1 MALGNIHLTP
11 DLVQAVRDAVDI
23 VDVASEYTRL
33 KKAGRRYRG
42 LCPLHKEK
50 TPSFSVDPDQGL
62 YYCFGCGQGGDAIK
76 LHMLLSG
83 DDFPAAIESLARRYA
98 IPLPAPQPSRRRERD
113 RSAELDKALEEAER
127 FFRAQL
133 SRYDKPRKY
142 LEGRR
147 IPSELVDQFG
157 VGYAP
162 PEWRELIG
170 ALANTVGV
178 RELERAGLIARSER
192 RPEEPYDRFRDRLMF
207 PIRNAAGRLVGFGGR
222 TLGDDKAKY
231 INTSETPRF
240 RKGHLLYGLDLA
252 KRSLRESRRAVLVE
266 GFFDVL
272 GATAAGIEG
281 AVASMGTALTREQTR
296 LLARFSDEVVVAYDG
311 DEAGDAAFRRGL
323 GLLLADGLAVLRP
336 EMGEGHDPD
345 SVRLE
350 QGSEALVEIV
360 GAASDAVSREIERLT
375 PPGAGRD
382 PRAQSRAAGALVEL
396 LKPIPDSVLRYGYA
410 KQATDRLGLPV
421 GLLLDRLKLRK
432 EVESTP
438 QPAQV
443 EASPVRSLEEKTL
456 QLLLAGGE
464 IVMPAEQLPPPEAF
478 LDTACRNI
486 YTAFLALYEGGEGS
500 SPEPRE
506 VLARLPN
513 EGDSVD
519 RIARLLL
526 EESVGSDPRELMG
539 SVRRL
544 QRRWQQQRSR
554 ELAAQIGEA
563 QRAGDEERL
572 KRLLDEKAALSRQLH
587 SQPPAS

>member
-23 VDVASEYTRL
+23 VDVTSEYTRL

-83 DDFPAAIESLARRYA
+83 DDFPAAIEALARRYG
-98 IPLPAPQPSRRRERD
+98 IPLPTRPQGSRRERD
-113 RSAELDKALEEAER
+113 KSAELDKALEEAEK
-127 FFRAQL
+127 FFLAQL
-133 SRYDKPRKY
+133 RRYEKPQRY
-142 LEGRR
+142 LEERQ
-147 IPSELVDQFG
+147 IPAELIERFG

-170 ALANTVGV
+170 ALGAEVGV
-178 RELERAGLIARSER
+178 RELERAGLVARSER
-192 RPEEPYDRFRDRLMF
+192 RPDEPYDRFRDRLMF

-222 TLGDDKAKY
+222 TLSDDKAKY

-240 RKGHLLYGLDLA
+240 RKGQLLYGLDLA

-272 GATAAGIEG
+272 GATAAGIEE

-311 DEAGDAAFRRGL
+311 DKAGEAAFRRGL

-336 EMGEGHDPD
+336 ELGEGHDPD
-345 SVRLE
+345 SVRL
-350 QGSEALVEIV
+350 QHGPEALVEMV
-360 GAASDAVSREIERLT
+360 AGAPDAVTLEIARLI
-375 PPGAGRD
+375 PPGTGQD
-382 PRAQSRAAGALVEL
+382 PRAQSRSAGAVVEL

-410 KQATDRLGLPV
+410 KQASDRLGLPI

-432 EVESTP
+432 DVESTP
-438 QPAQV
+438 QPARV

-456 QLLLAGGE
+456 QLLLSGGE
-464 IVMPAEQLPPPEAF
+464 ILLPAEELPPPEAF
-478 LDTACRNI
+478 LNPACRNI

-539 SVRRL
+539 SVHRL
-544 QRRWQQQRSR
+544 LRRWQQQRAR

-563 QRAGDEERL
+563 QRAGDQERL
-572 KRLLDEKAALSRQLH
+572 KRLLDEKSALSRQLH